1 MFTHTYPYTYV
12 LHYMHLHVSIRTVA
26 AKHEVAS
33 ANIFIYI
40 YNIYVYIHIYTHTR
54 TVAARHEVASAMRH
68 SVNPATPHTDAHS
81 LAAAA
86 SAACVCERDVGL
98 D

>member
-1 MFTHTYPYTYV
+1 MV
-12 LHYMHLHVSIRTVA
+12 VIHVRGQWCY
-26 AKHEVAS
+26 
-33 ANIFIYI
+33 IYI
-40 YNIYVYIHIYTHTR
+40 YIYVYIYIYIYTYIHIYIYIHIYTHTR
-54 TVAARHEVASAMRH
+54 TVAAKHEVASAMRH

-86 SAACVCERDVGL
+86 SAACVCVRDVGL